1 MSYNTYLFNELA
13 LSRTLLFLSKFGI
26 TLKED
31 SVLDSSMKKL
41 FESESGLDV
50 EEIAVT
56 VGQMHE
62 AIYIYSRNHDFDE
75 NSEEFSP
82 PFIESIVDNET
93 IDKLKQK
100 KFILYEIKSKEFDGD
115 HCIVF
120 HLEDII

>member
-50 EEIAVT
+50 EQIAVT

-62 AIYIYSRNHDFDE
+62 AIYIYSRNYDFDE

-93 IDKLKQK
+93 IDKLKK
-100 KFILYEIKSKEFDGD
+100 LMVIIVLYSI
-115 HCIVF
+115 
-120 HLEDII
+120 